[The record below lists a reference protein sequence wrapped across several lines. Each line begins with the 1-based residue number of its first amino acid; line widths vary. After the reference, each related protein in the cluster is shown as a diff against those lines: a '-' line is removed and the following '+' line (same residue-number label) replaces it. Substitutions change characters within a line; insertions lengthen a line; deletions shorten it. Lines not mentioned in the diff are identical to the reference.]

1 MEITIFK
8 NFNERKGNYELSRI
22 LNAIKEGRFKTEIE
36 NLRDCE
42 DEKEKRKI
50 KNSLLSFT
58 PSMVLNNGRKISEG
72 DTYSGLIHLD
82 YDKID
87 DISKTIKHIKSIEF
101 THACFI
107 SPSGNGIKAFV
118 RVSNEIGGHKDAFN
132 ILRNYYDSRVGEE
145 SDKSV
150 KDLTRLCF
158 VSHDPDL
165 YLNEDSKV
173 FNYLNFINDKTIQ
186 DVWEFT
192 LRKESY
198 IDGNRNN
205 FIHLFAC
212 NANRSGIDINEVQKY
227 CSTLSDS
234 TISYEEI
241 EKTIESAYDN
251 NSHQFA
257 EMQSV
262 QFGQSGSKETDS
274 PLIPDEVYENLPSV
288 LKESCEVFK
297 GRERDVYLTSALS
310 IISGGLSNVQGLHDQ
325 NIVYPNLYSFIIAP
339 AASGKGSMRYAQSL
353 GNCYQSRL
361 LEEYERAKSKYLV
374 DLEVYNFK
382 KKIAKKEEDIRNL
395 KKPEEPKFQTFF
407 IPGNTSSA
415 MIHKHLEYNSGKGCI
430 SETETDTLTN
440 ALKQEWGGFSD
451 VLRKGLHHETLSKSR
466 ITDLEYTVIEEPKFS
481 LSITGTPDQV
491 KSILSS
497 TQNGLASRFIFYSFQ
512 APPKWRKTY
521 TKHISDSKQ
530 SRFMKFTQDLCDKFS
545 NQNIIKF
552 NLTESQG
559 AILDKTY
566 EYQLDEKYNSYLG
579 DSSSLVKR
587 LGLITYKIAMVLSAI
602 RTDESILECSDK
614 DFETA
619 MKLTDVYLS
628 HGLNVF
634 ETINNREG
642 KLPLNDEIWIN
653 SLSVD
658 FSTEEAIKNAE
669 KLGIKERT
677 AYKKLKKYVED
688 GIVQKKSFGQYKKI
702 KLFKNVL

>member
-1 MEITIFK
+1 METTIFK
-8 NFNERKGNYELSRI
+8 NFNERNGNYELSRI
-22 LNAIKEGRFKTEIE
+22 LNAIKEGNFKTKIQS
-36 NLRDCE
+36 LRECE

-50 KNSLLSFT
+50 KNSLFSFT
-58 PSMVLNNGRKISEG
+58 PSMVLNSGRKISEG
-72 DTYSGLIHLD
+72 DTYNGLIHLD

-101 THACFI
+101 TYACFV
-107 SPSGNGIKAFV
+107 SPSGNGIKVFV
-118 RVSNEIGGHKDAFN
+118 RVSNEMDKHKDAFN
-132 ILRNYYDSRVGEE
+132 ILRSYFDSRLGEE

-173 FNYLNFINDKTIQ
+173 FNYLNFINDKTLQ

-234 TISYEEI
+234 TITHEEI
-241 EKTIESAYDN
+241 QKTIESAYNN

-262 QFGQSGSKETDS
+262 QFGQSGSKESYS

-310 IISGGLSNVQGLHDQ
+310 IISGGLSNVQGLYAQDV
-325 NIVYPNLYSFIIAP
+325 VYPNLYSFIIAP
-339 AASGKGSMRYAQSL
+339 AASGKGSMNYAQNL
-353 GNCYQSRL
+353 GGCYQSK
-361 LEEYERAKSKYLV
+361 LEYDNKRAKSKYLE
-374 DLEVYNFK
+374 DLEVYNFRK
-382 KKIAKKEEDIRNL
+382 KMAKKEDDIRSLN
-395 KKPEEPKFQTFF
+395 KPEEPEYETFF

-415 MIHKHLEYNSGKGCI
+415 MIYKHLEYNSGKGCI

-451 VLRKGLHHETLSKSR
+451 VLRKGFHHETLSLSR
-466 ITDLEYTVIEEPKFS
+466 RVDLEHTVIEKPRFS

-512 APPKWRKTY
+512 APPKWKKTY

-530 SRFMKFTQDLCDKFS
+530 NQFINFTNELCDKFS
-545 NQNIIKF
+545 SQDVRKF

-559 AILDKTY
+559 AKLDDTFSSL
-566 EYQLDEKYNSYLG
+566 LDEKYHSHLG
-579 DSSSLVKR
+579 DSGSLVFR
-587 LGLITYKIAMVLSAI
+587 LGLITYKIAMVLSSI
-602 RTDESILECSDK
+602 RTDELVIECSDK

-619 MKLTDVYLS
+619 MKLSDVYLS

-642 KLPLNDEIWIN
+642 KLPLNDERWIN
-653 SLSVD
+653 SLPID
-658 FSTEEAIKNAE
+658 FSTEEAIKNAN

-677 AYKKLKKYVED
+677 VYKKLKKYVDD
-688 GIVQKKSFGQYKKI
+688 GLVQKKSLGHYKKI
-702 KLFKNVL
+702 S

>member
-1 MEITIFK
+1 METTIFK
-8 NFNERKGNYELSRI
+8 NFIERIGNRELTTV
-22 LNAIKEGRFKTEIE
+22 LKAIKEGTFKTKIE
-36 NLRDCE
+36 LLRNSQDKN
-42 DEKEKRKI
+42 EKKKI
-50 KNSLLSFT
+50 KNSLYAFT
-58 PSMVLNNGRKISEG
+58 PSMTLYTDRKISEG
-72 DTYSGLIHLD
+72 DTYTGLIHLD
-82 YDKID
+82 YDNID
-87 DISKTIKHIKSIEF
+87 DVSKTIKYIKSIAY
-101 THACFI
+101 TYACFI
-107 SPSGNGIKAFV
+107 SPSGNGVKVFV
-118 RVSNEIGGHKDAFN
+118 RVSNGMDKHKDAFN
-132 ILRNYYDSRVGEE
+132 ILRNYYDTRIGEV
-145 SDKSV
+145 SDNSV
-150 KDLTRLCF
+150 KDLNRLCF
-158 VSHDPDL
+158 VSHDPGL
-165 YLNEDSKV
+165 YLNKDSKE
-173 FNYLNFINDKTIQ
+173 FNYLNFINFKTLQ
-186 DVWEFT
+186 DIWEFT
-192 LRKESY
+192 SRKESY
-198 IDGNRNN
+198 RDGNRNN

-234 TISYEEI
+234 TITHEEI
-241 EKTIESAYDN
+241 EKTIESAYNN

-262 QFGQSGSKETDS
+262 QFGQSGSKESYS

-310 IISGGLSNVQGLHDQ
+310 IISGGLSNVQGLYAQDV
-325 NIVYPNLYSFIIAP
+325 VYPNLYSFIIAP
-339 AASGKGSMRYAQSL
+339 AASGKGSMNYAQNL
-353 GNCYQSRL
+353 GGCYQSK
-361 LEEYERAKSKYLV
+361 LEHDNQTAKSKYLE

-382 KKIAKKEEDIRNL
+382 KKMAKKEDDIRSLN
-395 KKPEEPKFQTFF
+395 KPEEPEYETFF

-415 MIHKHLEYNSGKGCI
+415 MIYKHLEYNSGKGCI

-451 VLRKGLHHETLSKSR
+451 VLRKGFHHETLSLSR
-466 ITDLEYTVIEEPKFS
+466 RVDLEHTVIEKPRFS

-512 APPKWRKTY
+512 APPKWKKTY

-530 SRFMKFTQDLCDKFS
+530 NQFINFTNELCDKFS
-545 NQNIIKF
+545 SQDVRKF

-559 AILDKTY
+559 AKLDDKFSSL
-566 EYQLDEKYNSYLG
+566 LDEKYHSHLG
-579 DSSSLVKR
+579 DSGSLVFR
-587 LGLITYKIAMVLSAI
+587 LGLITYKIAMVLSSI
-602 RTDESILECSDK
+602 RTNELVIECSDK

-642 KLPLNDEIWIN
+642 KLPLNDERWIN
-653 SLSVD
+653 SLPID
-658 FSTEEAIKNAE
+658 FSTEEAIKNAN

-677 AYKKLKKYVED
+677 VFKKLKKYNDD
-688 GIVQKKSFGQYKKI
+688 GLIQKKSYGYYKKI
-702 KLFKNVL
+702 S

>member
-1 MEITIFK
+1 METTIFK
-8 NFNERKGNYELSRI
+8 NFIERIGNRELTTV
-22 LNAIKEGRFKTEIE
+22 LKAIKEGTFKTKIE
-36 NLRDCE
+36 LLRNSQD
-42 DEKEKRKI
+42 KYEKRKI
-50 KNSLLSFT
+50 KNSLYAFT
-58 PSMVLNNGRKISEG
+58 PSMVLYTDRKISEG
-72 DTYSGLIHLD
+72 DTYTGLIHLD
-82 YDKID
+82 YDNID
-87 DISKTIKHIKSIEF
+87 DVSKTIKYIKSIAY
-101 THACFI
+101 TYACFI
-107 SPSGNGIKAFV
+107 SPSGNGIKVFV
-118 RVSNEIGGHKDAFN
+118 RVSSGMDKHKDAFN

-145 SDKSV
+145 SDKLV
-150 KDLTRLCF
+150 KDLNRLCF
-158 VSHDPDL
+158 VSHDPGL
-165 YLNEDSKV
+165 YLNEHSKV
-173 FNYLNFINDKTIQ
+173 FNYLNFINDKTVQ
-186 DVWEFT
+186 DLWEFT
-192 LRKESY
+192 SRKESY

-212 NANRSGIDINEVQKY
+212 NANRSGIGINEVQKY
-227 CSTLSDS
+227 CISLSDS
-234 TISYEEI
+234 TIKSEEI
-241 EKTIESAYDN
+241 EKTIESAYNN

-262 QFGQSGSKETDS
+262 QFGQSGSKEVDS
-274 PLIPDEVYENLPSV
+274 PFIPNEVYENLPPV
-288 LKESCEVFK
+288 LRESCEVFE

-339 AASGKGSMRYAQSL
+339 AASGKGSMRYAQNL
-353 GNCYQSRL
+353 GDCYQSRL
-361 LEEYERAKSKYLV
+361 MEEYKESKSKYSE

-382 KKIAKKEEDIRNL
+382 KKRAKNEEDIRNL
-395 KKPEEPKFQTFF
+395 NKPVEPKLKTFF
-407 IPGNTSSA
+407 IPGNISSA
-415 MIHKHLEYNSGKGCI
+415 MIHKHLEYNNGKGCI

-653 SLSVD
+653 SLPID
-658 FSTEEAIKNAE
+658 FSTEEAIKNAN

-677 AYKKLKKYVED
+677 VYKKLIKYVED
-688 GIVQKKSFGQYKKI
+688 GFVQKKSYGHYKK
-702 KLFKNVL
+702 NS